1 MTTIIV
7 GRGGSLDNGSR
18 LVGGRQ
24 IGYRKIFAMN
34 FELSK
39 KYLFTTELFL
49 ITFKPIHSNPEVRNE
64 YRNKS
69 ISQCIFIK

>member
-1 MTTIIV
+1 
-7 GRGGSLDNGSR
+7 
-18 LVGGRQ
+18 
-24 IGYRKIFAMN
+24 MN

-39 KYLFTTELFL
+39 KYLFTTELLL